1 MLKVLRE
8 NVKYLSWILWVIIA
22 IFIIFIFVDF
32 GGGIGSG
39 RSGGGENVA
48 ATVGR
53 ETISRLEFQRAL
65 ANVQENYRQ
74 AYGEKFTPE
83 MEKQMHLPLMVLN
96 RLVQDRILTDE
107 ARRLG
112 LTVSDEEVRRRIL
125 STFKDEQGRFVG
137 EPVYNQYLQSQH
149 TTADAFEREQRTQLS
164 EIDDL
169 NS

>member
-22 IFIIFIFVDF
+22 IFVIFIFVDF
-32 GGGIGSG
+32 GAGIGG
-39 RSGGGENVA
+39 QRGGGGDNVA

-65 ANVQENYRQ
+65 VNAQENYRQ

-96 RLVQDRILTDE
+96 RLIQDRLLTDE

-112 LTVSDEEVRRRIL
+112 LTVR
-125 STFKDEQGRFVG
+125 
-137 EPVYNQYLQSQH
+137 
-149 TTADAFEREQRTQLS
+149 
-164 EIDDL
+164 
-169 NS
+169 